1 MSNPLLKQI
10 CELDVFTL
18 LVFKSIFYNGHAN
31 SAAKALNVSAPK
43 ISRCLNALRL
53 TFNDELFY
61 RRQQGL
67 KPTPLAE
74 SLYVAICQFT
84 DSVYYLEQSALQIQ
98 NAANH
103 VERPLHIAASN
114 GLLSF
119 LAPQLSTPEAI
130 SELGQVRLHKWQE
143 NSPELIHA
151 GELDFGIT
159 IEQTDTKELSVSRLG
174 CISNVYVVASK
185 QHPLWESQLEIS
197 LEQICRYAFLCLE
210 LKGFNS
216 RIDPL
221 ELFCQRQGLLLPSI
235 ERVIDREEWYAH
247 LLTMQSVAFCS
258 SIDMHT
264 AKHMPGLKLAPLP
277 VSEQQRLHDT
287 LMPPQYFLIEKPRS
301 HRRYSQNQCELVV
314 SSLLTALTA
323 QAPQAASPHAA
334 Q

>member
-18 LVFKSIFYNGHAN
+18 LVFKSIFDTGHAN

-74 SLYVAICQFT
+74 SLYFAICQFT
-84 DSVYYLEQSALQIQ
+84 DSVYHLEQSALQIQ
-98 NAANH
+98 NATSH
-103 VERPLHIAASN
+103 VERPLQIAVSN

-119 LAPQLSTPEAI
+119 LAPQLSSPEAVD
-130 SELGQVRLHKWQE
+130 ELGQVRLHKWQE
-143 NSPELIHA
+143 NSAELIHA
-151 GELDFGIT
+151 GELDFGISLENT
-159 IEQTDTKELSVSRLG
+159 ESKELTVSRLG
-174 CISNVYVVASK
+174 GISMIYVVAAK
-185 QHPLWESQLEIS
+185 QHTIWQVQTHIS
-197 LEQICRYAFLCLE
+197 LEQICRHPFLCIE

-221 ELFCQRQGLLLPSI
+221 ELFCQRQGILLPSL
-235 ERVIDREEWYAH
+235 EKVLDREEWYAH

-258 SIDMHT
+258 GIDMHT
-264 AKHMPGLKLAPLP
+264 VKHMPGLKLAPLP
-277 VSEQQRLHDT
+277 LTELHRLHDT
-287 LMPPQYFLIEKPRS
+287 IMPPQYYLVEKPRS
-301 HRRYSQNQCELVV
+301 HRRYSPAQCELVV
-314 SSLLTALTA
+314 SSLLTALSQTYA
-323 QAPQAASPHAA
+323 
-334 Q
+334 